1 MRRLALLAAAGLMA
15 ATPVFAQNA
24 EEPVRT
30 APEVAS
36 ARTLGLQTPE
46 GVEVA
51 LDCGGLLPDPE
62 LAFCVTAPAERM
74 AALASSYVKDL
85 KTQGWLDAD
94 GDESRIVFVR
104 RRPGGGCHGLV
115 LQALPGAADGKAYLA
130 LVPTPG
136 DACRSP
142 SIGGAPQ

>member
-1 MRRLALLAAAGLMA
+1 MRRFALLAAVCMTA
-15 ATPVFAQNA
+15 ATPVFAQNTD
-24 EEPVRT
+24 EPVRT

-62 LAFCVTAPAERM
+62 LAFCVTAAPDQM
-74 AALASSYVKDL
+74 AGLARAYVEDL

-142 SIGGAPQ
+142 STTGGEG